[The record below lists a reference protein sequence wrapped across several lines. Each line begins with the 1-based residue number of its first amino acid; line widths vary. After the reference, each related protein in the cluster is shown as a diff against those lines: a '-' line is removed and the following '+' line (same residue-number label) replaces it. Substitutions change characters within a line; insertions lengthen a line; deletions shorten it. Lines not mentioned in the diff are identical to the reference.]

1 MDYQSEENTNE
12 VIVKLLEKLE
22 VTKPSIEEM
31 LIEIAQ
37 SGLSIKL
44 EDANVSFFEK
54 HQAEAISSM
63 WKVVRIAK
71 ILKKQNLNIDL
82 NMPTTTLLVDK
93 KRLH

>member
-12 VIVKLLEKLE
+12 VIDKLLEKLE
-22 VTKPSIEEM
+22 VTKPSTEEM

-44 EDANVSFFEK
+44 EDANVSFFEE
-54 HQAEAISSM
+54 HQVEAISSM

-71 ILKKQNLNIDL
+71 ILKSQNLNIDFGL
-82 NMPTTTLLVDK
+82 SSARPRIHK